1 MLSTTVGIPDNLSV
15 LSTTVG
21 APDNWRSHDALQK
34 IVVQKLNEFSIALRS
49 CLYYTK
55 YECWKAI
62 SHPAINL
69 PMKN

>member
-34 IVVQKLNEFSIALRS
+34 IVVQKLNEFSHRS
-49 CLYYTK
+49 SK
-55 YECWKAI
+55 
-62 SHPAINL
+62 L
-69 PMKN
+69 PVLHKI